1 VRSTELSTTKF
12 MARGDTAAGAD
23 GSERQSQRGR
33 REAQPEENQGQSA
46 ESRDKVAPYQSAE
59 GSVSSQN
66 DCPDPRSDCKR
77 KRQRKKQQSRANRG
91 QPSETLKREAQ
102 DKDETVHRDVAV
114 KPPRVL
120 TRLEGTALRPN
131 FIARRAHSNLLVLV
145 RNKHPPAAAH
155 DGKGLGY
162 EGTTPNV
169 SAYTR
174 FPDEAAPHWEG
185 AVKSALRQPAARPP
199 QWRQVTGK
207 SY

>member
-1 VRSTELSTTKF
+1 MPPPAPMVASGRAS
-12 MARGDTAAGAD
+12 AAG
-23 GSERQSQRGR
+23 GKPS
-33 REAQPEENQGQSA
+33 PKNQGQSA
-46 ESRDKVAPYQSAE
+46 ERRDKVAPYQSAE

-77 KRQRKKQQSRANRG
+77 KRQRKKQQSRADWG

-120 TRLEGTALRPN
+120 TKLEGTALRPN

-155 DGKGLGY
+155 DGKGLG
-162 EGTTPNV
+162 EV
-169 SAYTR
+169 I
-174 FPDEAAPHWEG
+174 DERSDCRAACPWP
-185 AVKSALRQPAARPP
+185 S
-199 QWRQVTGK
+199 
-207 SY
+207 